1 DGGYWQFGN
10 MSVPETGVTYFAGTF
25 VRHPLAL
32 AAAKASLNYFI
43 EKGIALQDS
52 INTLTTDLVNRLNE
66 IAEKYHTP
74 YYIAS
79 FSSLWKIKLK
89 EE

>member
-1 DGGYWQFGN
+1 MPIGVIAGKRYLMDTLDGGYWQFGN

-52 INTLTTDLVNRLNE
+52 INTLTTDLVNR
-66 IAEKYHTP
+66 
-74 YYIAS
+74 
-79 FSSLWKIKLK
+79 
-89 EE
+89 

>member
-1 DGGYWQFGN
+1 
-10 MSVPETGVTYFAGTF
+10 

-43 EKGIALQDS
+43 EKGIALQDG

-89 EE
+89 EELPYAELVFALMREKGIHI